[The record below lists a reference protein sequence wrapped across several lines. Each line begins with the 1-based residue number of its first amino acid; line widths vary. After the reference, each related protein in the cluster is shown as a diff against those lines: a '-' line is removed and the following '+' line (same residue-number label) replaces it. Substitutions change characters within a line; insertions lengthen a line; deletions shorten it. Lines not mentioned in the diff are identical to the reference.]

1 MLKDH
6 RNACTDLTKF
16 CLSQCRK
23 ILIFYDYGSRGGLL
37 QIVQAAY
44 QGRFSGTTHTD
55 DAVDVSLVDIQ
66 ADALQGLYLII
77 LTYKSFCYI
86 LDLNDR
92 FHKFLHSRFVLLR
105 EEKRKFLEFLVP
117 CHTF

>member
-16 CLSQCRK
+16 CLGQCRK
-23 ILIFYDYGSRGGLL
+23 ILVFYDYGSRGGLL

-44 QGRFSGTTHTD
+44 QGRLSGTTHTD

-66 ADALQGLYLII
+66 ADTL
-77 LTYKSFCYI
+77 
-86 LDLNDR
+86 
-92 FHKFLHSRFVLLR
+92 
-105 EEKRKFLEFLVP
+105 
-117 CHTF
+117 

>member
-6 RNACTDLTKF
+6 SDACPHLAEF
-16 CLSQCRK
+16 RLCQGRK

-66 ADALQGLYLII
+66 ADTL
-77 LTYKSFCYI
+77 
-86 LDLNDR
+86 
-92 FHKFLHSRFVLLR
+92 
-105 EEKRKFLEFLVP
+105 
-117 CHTF
+117 